1 MVGGPTVHV
10 ASFADLSARML
21 HDIVRLRIDTFVVEQ
36 GCAYAELDGRDV
48 LEATRHAW
56 IELDGAVV
64 CYLRV
69 YPAEDEGTWLGRVV
83 TAPAHRSQGLAGLL
97 MRHVLATLPRPVR
110 ISAQSRLAGW
120 YARFGFVSS
129 GPEQM
134 EDGIPHTPM
143 RLDGGSAPPALPDGP
158 RVTP

>member
-1 MVGGPTVHV
+1 
-10 ASFADLSARML
+10 ML

-36 GCAYAELDGRDV
+36 HCAYPELDGRDV

-56 IELDGAVV
+56 IEVDGAVV

-69 YPAEDEGTWLGRVV
+69 YPAEHEGTWIGRVV
-83 TAPAHRSQGLAGLL
+83 TAPAHRAEGLAGLL
-97 MRHVLATLPRPVR
+97 MRHVLATLPRPVL
-110 ISAQSRLAGW
+110 ISAQSRLTGW
-120 YARFGFVSS
+120 YARLGFVSS
-129 GPEQM
+129 GPEYV

-143 RLDGGSAPPALPDGP
+143 RLDGDPEPPALLDGP